1 MFVVVD
7 VNVIISSL
15 YHKGDSLNVFILN
28 SIFNKFDFV
37 IPDFFLVELNKHTE
51 RIQRESKLPNEEIIK
66 IADFVTRQISVIT
79 QSEFEEF
86 LPKAKEIAK
95 NHLKDVPYIAL
106 SLKLNCPIFSG
117 DRTLKEI
124 YFNVLPPKEMLEKF
138 YTL

>member
-15 YHKGDSLNVFILN
+15 FNKGDSLNVFVLN
-28 SIFNKFDFV
+28 SVFNKFDFV

-51 RIQRESKLPNEEIIK
+51 RIQKKSKLHSDEIIK
-66 IADFVTRQISVIT
+66 VAEYVMKQISIIP

-86 LPKAKEIAK
+86 LPESKEIAK
-95 NHLKDVPYIAL
+95 DHLKDFPYIAL

-117 DRTLKEI
+117 DKKLKEI
-124 YFNVLPPKEMLEKF
+124 YENVLSPKEMLERF
-138 YTL
+138 Y